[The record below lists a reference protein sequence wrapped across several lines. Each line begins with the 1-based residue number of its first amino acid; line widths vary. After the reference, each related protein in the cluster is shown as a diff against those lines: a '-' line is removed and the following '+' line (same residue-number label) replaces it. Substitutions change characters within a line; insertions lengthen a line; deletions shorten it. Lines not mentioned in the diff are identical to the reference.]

1 MMQEGPGNSSAW
13 KRILADELDGEG
25 LGQNGKRMLLVQ
37 TLGKGEATSK
47 RPYLL
52 RASSEAEASAWIL
65 ALQSAMCYVSCLG
78 LPLAPL
84 ELHRVSRSVSL
95 PVFLSPSLSLSLAF
109 ALAH

>member
-1 MMQEGPGNSSAW
+1 MQEGPGNSSAW

-25 LGQNGKRMLLVQ
+25 QNGKRMLLVQ
-37 TLGKGEATSK
+37 TLGKGEATSR

-52 RASSEAEASAWIL
+52 RASSEPEASAWIL

>member
-1 MMQEGPGNSSAW
+1 MQEGPGNSAW

-25 LGQNGKRMLLVQ
+25 LGQNGKRMLLV

-65 ALQSAMCYVSCLG
+65 ALQSAMCYVFCLG